1 MEETNRKYTEIMQ
14 NDMSKL
20 FRELRFTRT
29 VSIISSLFAIL
40 LLIWGCWL
48 IYTIKDI
55 ERETKPALEKI
66 AEVDMENL
74 NATLKHVNETLE
86 SVDLEPIVQ
95 AIEELDV
102 EGFNAAI
109 NSLDMEELSKA
120 LKNLNDAAD
129 IFRQISQTFSQLISP
144 ITSFFNSN

>member
-1 MEETNRKYTEIMQ
+1 MNRKSTEMPQ
-14 NDMSKL
+14 GDMSKL
-20 FRELRFTRT
+20 FRELRFTRA
-29 VSIISSLFAIL
+29 VSIISSLLVIL
-40 LLIWGCWL
+40 LLICGGWL
-48 IYTIKDI
+48 IYTIKDF
-55 ERETKPALEKI
+55 EREAEPALEKF

-129 IFRQISQTFSQLISP
+129 IFRQISQMLSQALNP
-144 ITSFFNSN
+144 LTSFFNSN

>member
-1 MEETNRKYTEIMQ
+1 MEERNNVNVISQ
-14 NDMSKL
+14 DDLGKL
-20 FRELRFTRT
+20 FRELRFTRS
-29 VSIISSLFAIL
+29 VSIISSLLAML
-40 LLIWGCWL
+40 LLILGCWL

-55 ERETKPALEKI
+55 ERETEPVLEKI

-109 NSLDMEELSKA
+109 NSLDMEELTKA

-129 IFRQISQTFSQLISP
+129 IFRQISQTFSQLLSP
-144 ITSFFNSN
+144 LTSFFNSN

>member
-1 MEETNRKYTEIMQ
+1 MEERNNVNGISQDDLR
-14 NDMSKL
+14 NL
-20 FRELRFTRT
+20 FRELRFTRI
-29 VSIISSLFAIL
+29 VSLVSSFLAIL
-40 LLIWGCWL
+40 LLIWGGHL

-55 ERETKPALEKI
+55 ERKTEPVMEKI
-66 AEVDMENL
+66 TEVDIENL

-109 NSLDMEELSKA
+109 NSLDMEELTKA

-129 IFRQISQTFSQLISP
+129 IFRQISQTFSQLLSP
-144 ITSFFNSN
+144 LTSFFNSN